1 MRCKISFDNRY
12 TRYIYKTVME
22 GYISRFR
29 SILGKKIW
37 GTHRGNL
44 LTYVNYKG
52 FPKINLH
59 RICPKNF
66 TKVLAVDLRSFVVA
80 RATFKYTNYYDVFII
95 RSFYGVVGGLQK
107 CIVSI
112 CTIKVYSSIPSTHKI
127 CFRTTPLW

>member
-1 MRCKISFDNRY
+1 
-12 TRYIYKTVME
+12 ME

-29 SILGKKIW
+29 SILGKQIW

-44 LTYVNYKG
+44 LAYVNYKG

-80 RATFKYTNYYDVFII
+80 RATFKYMKFVKI
-95 RSFYGVVGGLQK
+95 RYQISENF
-107 CIVSI
+107 
-112 CTIKVYSSIPSTHKI
+112 
-127 CFRTTPLW
+127 